1 MVGITNLRAKV
12 SGGQMRIFALQFA
25 LQITVLFVL
34 LVGPAA
40 MGKERHIPFDG
51 TAWGLGKW
59 EYYSLP
65 HVERD
70 TRKNFPRFAN
80 GLPFCRLLVDE
91 LNRLGA
97 MKGIMI
103 DNSPTQRTDLYAYFD
118 VPDSP
123 FDIPKRE
130 RISRE
135 EYMLHE
141 FQRLHELHT
150 LPPPATT
157 NKLGLEHV
165 VKKRLNFHRIDDSL
179 GEGYYARLAEIRAEL
194 ADPAMRFT
202 RMRFDLN
209 DDGYGDE
216 IYLAAAPVT
225 DRLRYVDTLD
235 HPFLQ
240 HLLTLRTPEELDA
253 YRFGYEPETTEVRY
267 AYLRRYGGAGQH
279 TVLDGYHNL
288 HMIGLDDFYLRW
300 RGLSLAIRNHSF
312 SFAPPSD
319 WWLERLARSKHLDR
333 VYTVAELATADAM
346 TRRAVYRQYLK
357 FQLEKRLIAVS
368 VVHATGPQ
376 PREFRWTKYAHKGLT
391 RATRTDITNESASIC
406 LINLRQIEE

>member
-1 MVGITNLRAKV
+1 
-12 SGGQMRIFALQFA
+12 MRIFA

-40 MGKERHIPFDG
+40 IGKERHIPFDG

-123 FDIPKRE
+123 FNIPKRE

-141 FQRLHELHT
+141 FRRLHELHT

-165 VKKRLNFHRIDDSL
+165 VKKRLLSAYFIDGSPL

-235 HPFLQ
+235 HPFLE

-253 YRFGYEPETTEVRY
+253 YRFGYEPETTQVRY
-267 AYLRRYGGAGQH
+267 AYLLGGKGTGWH

-288 HMIGLDDFYLRW
+288 HMVGLSDFYLRW
-300 RGLSLAIRNHSF
+300 RGQSF
-312 SFAPPSD
+312 EISNAGLTFAPPSD
-319 WWLERLARSKHLDR
+319 WRLERLAKSKYIDR

-357 FQLEKRLIAVS
+357 YQLEELLFGVR
-368 VVHATGPQ
+368 VVHATGSPQ
-376 PREFRWTKYAHKGLT
+376 PMEFRWARSARNDLT
-391 RATRTDITNESASIC
+391 IATNTFITNLSTSIC
-406 LINLRQIEE
+406 IIRLRQIEE